1 MTNLDHIMELR
12 AELAS
17 CILTRRERAQIERE
31 LKAVM
36 AAQAEFGLPQT
47 ASVEKVGDLAPPA

>member
-17 CILTRRERAQIERE
+17 CLSSRERAQIEHE
-31 LKAVM
+31 LEAAL
-36 AAQAEFGLPQT
+36 AAQAEAERLQGAALDNLRRE
-47 ASVEKVGDLAPPA
+47 VRPA

>member
-17 CILTRRERAQIERE
+17 CLCRRERAQIERE
-31 LKAVM
+31 LRA
-36 AAQAEFGLPQT
+36 ALTAQAKAEDAHAAGPE
-47 ASVEKVGDLAPPA
+47 SLADEVPPA